1 MIPIWQRIWCIICEN
16 QLTIA
21 FRNELNVRQ
30 PQNLALFQYDRAAD
44 TMNIEHT
51 HIVGV
56 AAMA

>member
-1 MIPIWQRIWCIICEN
+1 MFWASIWCVICEN

-30 PQNLALFQYDRAAD
+30 PQNLILFQHGRQAD

-51 HIVGV
+51 PTLGVGAV
-56 AAMA
+56 AW